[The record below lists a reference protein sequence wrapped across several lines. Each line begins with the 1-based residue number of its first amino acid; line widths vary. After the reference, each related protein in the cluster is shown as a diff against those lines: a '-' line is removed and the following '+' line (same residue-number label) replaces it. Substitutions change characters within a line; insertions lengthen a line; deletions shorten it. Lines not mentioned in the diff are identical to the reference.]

1 MLLPLMEKFVRST
14 VTILVAIVS
23 LVAIAT
29 YTLNQRSHLDVRHNS
44 DLAQIKKKN
53 TERPRGD
60 KKALIRY
67 QKGSV
72 MGAPAMATNW
82 NQNHHHST
90 AGIHLSHRLSKLP
103 LSGFHRA
110 CYFAFMEKLSKHTIT
125 ILRRAIGYGLLG
137 VIVSLV
143 AIVAYVLNKRPD
155 LNVWHEA
162 NLDEEFNRRSD
173 VKDFAG
179 YLKLEERL
187 FAQLE
192 EKVYSKT
199 SPGNKQ
205 TINRYQKGSL
215 MDPTSMATNWNR
227 TFQLE
232 QDSPTAGVLLLHG
245 LSDSPYSLRHLGE
258 KYHQAGASVIGLRVP
273 GHGTAPSG
281 LVEVTWKDWAAA
293 VRIAAVHLK
302 EKIGDKPLYL
312 VGYSNGGALAVIY
325 ALESLNDA
333 TLPTPEGLILLS
345 PEIGISKVAA
355 LAVWQGRIGHALG
368 LEKLAWNSIAMEYDP
383 FKYGSFAVNAAD
395 QAYRI
400 TREIRKQISRME
412 KAGRLGE
419 FPRMLCFQSS
429 VDATVRAPA
438 LVSCLFEPMTDKG
451 HELVL
456 FDINRAELIELL
468 LANDP
473 ASYLDPLLEGPNHPF
488 SLDVVT
494 NERKDEVIS
503 SAVVIQRRQAG
514 QPEVTTLTTDLAWP
528 KDIFSLSH
536 VALPFPESD
545 PLYGSGD
552 GEKTPTLGNR
562 ALRGERGTLLIS
574 SDEMLRQKWN
584 PFYPWIEQRA
594 LEFSRLSSEN

>member
-1 MLLPLMEKFVRST
+1 MEKLST
-14 VTILVAIVS
+14 FTLTNLSRKIGYGCLVVIVS
-23 LVAIAT
+23 LVAIT
-29 YTLNQRSHLDVRHNS
+29 NSLLNQGPHLDEKVDS
-44 DLAQIKKKN
+44 KSEAK
-53 TERPRGD
+53 EFE
-60 KKALIRY
+60 AY
-67 QKGSV
+67 QQGSV
-72 MGAPAMATNW
+72 IGTPARATKW
-82 NQNHHHST
+82 NQNHQLQRDHST

-110 CYFAFMEKLSKHTIT
+110 CYFAFMEKLSTHTIT

-173 VKDFAG
+173 VKDFDG

-227 TFQLE
+227 TYQLE
-232 QDSPTAGVLLLHG
+232 QDNPTAGVLLLHG
-245 LSDSPYSLRHLGE
+245 LSDSPYSLRHFGE
-258 KYHQAGASVIGLRVP
+258 TYHQAGASVIGLRVP

-281 LVEVTWKDWAAA
+281 LVEVPWKDWAAA

-302 EKIGDKPLYL
+302 KKIGDKPLYL

-333 TLPTPEGLILLS
+333 TLPTPDGLILLS

-383 FKYGSFAVNAAD
+383 FKYGSFAINAAD

-400 TREIRKQISRME
+400 TREIRKKMIRME

-438 LVSCLFEPMTDKG
+438 LVSCLFEPLTDKG

-473 ASYLDPLLEGPNHPF
+473 TSYLDPLLEGPNHPF

-503 SAVVIQRRQAG
+503 SAVVIRRRQAG
-514 QPEVTTLTTDLAWP
+514 QPEVTTLTTDLTWP

-594 LEFSRLSSEN
+594 LEFSRLSPSKN

>member
-1 MLLPLMEKFVRST
+1 MLLPRMEKLTKKT
-14 VTILVAIVS
+14 VKILGRTIGYGFLVVIVS
-23 LVAIAT
+23 VVSIVA
-29 YTLNQRSHLDVRHNS
+29 YMLNQR
-44 DLAQIKKKN
+44 
-53 TERPRGD
+53 
-60 KKALIRY
+60 
-67 QKGSV
+67 
-72 MGAPAMATNW
+72 
-82 NQNHHHST
+82 
-90 AGIHLSHRLSKLP
+90 
-103 LSGFHRA
+103 
-110 CYFAFMEKLSKHTIT
+110 
-125 ILRRAIGYGLLG
+125 
-137 VIVSLV
+137 
-143 AIVAYVLNKRPD
+143 PD
-155 LNVWHEA
+155 LDIWHKAE
-162 NLDEEFNRRSD
+162 LDEEFGRKSD
-173 VKDFAG
+173 VKDFDA

-192 EKVYSKT
+192 EKVYAQT
-199 SPGNKQ
+199 PPGDKQ
-205 TINRYQKGSL
+205 IINRYQKGSL

-232 QDSPTAGVLLLHG
+232 QDDPTAGVLLLHG
-245 LSDSPYSLRHLGE
+245 LSDSPYSLRHLGD
-258 KYHQAGASVIGLRVP
+258 KFHQAGASVIGLRIP

-293 VRIAAVHLK
+293 VRIAVVHLK

-325 ALESLNDA
+325 ALESLKDPS
-333 TLPTPEGLILLS
+333 LPTPDGLILLS
-345 PEIGISKVAA
+345 PEIGLPKAAA

-368 LEKLAWNSIAMEYDP
+368 LEKLAWNSIRMEYDP

-400 TREIRKQISRME
+400 TREIRKEMIRME
-412 KAGRLGE
+412 KAGRLEE

-438 LVSCLFEPMTDKG
+438 LISCLFEPLTEKG

-468 LANDP
+468 LAKDP
-473 ASYLDPLLEGPNHPF
+473 ATDLEPLLKGPNHPY
-488 SLDVVT
+488 SLAIVT

-503 SAVVIQRRQAG
+503 PTVVIKYRKAG
-514 QPEVTTLTTDLAWP
+514 QAEFTTQATDLAWP

-562 ALRGERGTLLIS
+562 ALRGERNTLLIS
-574 SDEMLRQKWN
+574 PDEMLRQKWN

-594 LEFSRLSSEN
+594 LEFTGLSPSKN